1 MGKPKAKV
9 SKRQEPFSGKK
20 KTFGEDE
27 DFGDGGFDEG
37 ADLEALEEVEESAG
51 KHMRGKE
58 KDVGSGDDEDDAP
71 EEGGMDG
78 VEMQRLREMFEKHAP
93 REGAKKKR
101 KRKPRPAAEQVDP
114 SDMLDAAVLEG
125 IDSGKVD
132 AHREV
137 IESDQQGED
146 NDDDGNE
153 VRRNDKGGL
162 KIDKNKRGSRIIG
175 DIHVKV
181 LGKEDPVKMLIKSSG
196 SRKGN
201 KMADLLGEKERE
213 SYSVFASQ
221 KKRQRAGKFVQ

>member
-1 MGKPKAKV
+1 MHLPLAP
-9 SKRQEPFSGKK
+9 SEDK
-20 KTFGEDE
+20 KTTEDDE
-27 DFGDGGFDEG
+27 ICFDE
-37 ADLEALEEVEESAG
+37 
-51 KHMRGKE
+51 KE
-58 KDVGSGDDEDDAP
+58 KS
-71 EEGGMDG
+71 
-78 VEMQRLREMFEKHAP
+78 
-93 REGAKKKR
+93 KKASEQ
-101 KRKPRPAAEQVDP
+101 KPSTNQDFTILLV
-114 SDMLDAAVLEG
+114 
-125 IDSGKVD
+125 
-132 AHREV
+132 
-137 IESDQQGED
+137 ED